1 MACRTLSRL
10 IDAVGSLARGR
21 LPTLLPRARDPI
33 AQVVSDS
40 QTMLRLLLTFAL
52 ALNVAAIPTSGDIAN
67 PMMSAQSQ
75 DVSFARD
82 GTCQHCH
89 CNANKWSK
97 ETSDKIQAKDGE
109 WQCSHKSCFQCAKC
123 VDCKGCKTC
132 PSGNGKVGGGD
143 NGGGDDDGDDDDDD
157 DGDDDGGNNG
167 GDDNEEDGG
176 DGGGRRK

>member
-1 MACRTLSRL
+1 
-10 IDAVGSLARGR
+10 
-21 LPTLLPRARDPI
+21 
-33 AQVVSDS
+33 
-40 QTMLRLLLTFAL
+40 MLRLLLTIAL

-97 ETSDKIQAKDGE
+97 EISDKIQAKDGE
-109 WQCSHKSCFQCAKC
+109 WQCSHSSCYKCQKC

-132 PSGNGKVGGGD
+132 AKGNGNVGGGN
-143 NGGGDDDGDDDDDD
+143 NGGGDDDGNDDGDNDGDD

-167 GDDNEEDGG
+167 GDDNGEDGG
-176 DGGGRRK
+176 DGGGRRKKEDAETATQSGHAGDGQDRRSPHGRTVLDT